1 MQRFKDLREKL
12 IVESE
17 YSMFGYQ
24 GQSLHQDDGVH
35 QNLANKDKLGKVNAF
50 IENFL
55 SGEYMNPK
63 ARLEQLKIRLN
74 QVGLN
79 FNCNEGVSDGD
90 ITSYEVKYYG
100 EVYGYKLDDKF
111 GPTGEIGEQDLATEK
126 FGSPLVLSVRSSGE
140 GNISLEGKLHFVNET
155 SEEDELVG
163 EALELKLK
171 IDNDDELFESKIK
184 PLIQDVVTRVDGDL
198 TYPSRA
204 MTEAQAFK
212 GFAYVVKSA
221 AKKYEMQLDESDIDT
236 VTSYLLQETLESIID
251 D

>member
-1 MQRFKDLREKL
+1 MKRFKDLRECL
-12 IVESE
+12 ILEAE
-17 YSMFGYQ
+17 YNPWGYQ
-24 GQSLHQDDGVH
+24 SQSIHQDDGVH
-35 QNLANKDKLGKVNAF
+35 QNLADKEKLGKLNAF

-55 SGEYMNPK
+55 SSPSMNPK

-74 QVGLN
+74 HVGLN
-79 FNCNEGVSDGD
+79 FNCNEGVEDGD
-90 ITSYEVKYYG
+90 ITSYEVKLFG
-100 EVYGYKLDDKF
+100 EVYGIKLDDKF

-155 SEEDELVG
+155 SEDELVG

-221 AKKYEMQLDESDIDT
+221 AKKYEMQLDESDIDN
-236 VTSYLLQETLESIID
+236 VTSYLLQETLESIAD
-251 D
+251 E

>member
-1 MQRFKDLREKL
+1 MKRFKDLRETL
-12 IVESE
+12 ILEAE
-17 YSMFGYQ
+17 YNPWGYQ
-24 GQSLHQDDGVH
+24 SQSIHQDDGVH
-35 QNLANKDKLGKVNAF
+35 QNLADKEKLGKLNAF

-55 SGEYMNPK
+55 SAPSMNPK
-63 ARLEQLKIRLN
+63 AKLEQLKIRLN
-74 QVGLN
+74 HVGLN
-79 FNCNEGVSDGD
+79 FNCNEGVKDGD
-90 ITSYEVKYYG
+90 ITSYEVKYFG

-155 SEEDELVG
+155 SEDELVG
-163 EALELKLK
+163 EALELKLR

-198 TYPSRA
+198 TYPSKA

-236 VTSYLLQETLESIID
+236 VTSYLLGETLESITEE
-251 D
+251 

>member
-1 MQRFKDLREKL
+1 MKRFKDLRECL
-12 IVESE
+12 ILEAE
-17 YSMFGYQ
+17 YNPWGYQ
-24 GQSLHQDDGVH
+24 SQSIHQDDGVH
-35 QNLANKDKLGKVNAF
+35 QNLANKEKLGKLNAF

-55 SGEYMNPK
+55 SGQHMNPK

-74 QVGLN
+74 HVGLN
-79 FNCNEGVSDGD
+79 FNCNEGVEDGD
-90 ITSYEVKYYG
+90 ITSYEVKFFG
-100 EVYGYKLDDKF
+100 EVYGIKLDDKF

-126 FGSPLVLSVRSSGE
+126 FGSPLVLSVRTSGE
-140 GNISLEGKLHFVNET
+140 GNVSLEGKLHFVNET
-155 SEEDELVG
+155 SDDELVG

-212 GFAYVVKSA
+212 GFAYVVKTA
-221 AKKYEMQLDESDIDT
+221 AKKYEMQLDESDIDN
-236 VTSYLLQETLESIID
+236 VTSYLLQETLESIIAD
-251 D
+251 

>member
-1 MQRFKDLREKL
+1 MKRFKELRDDLILEA
-12 IVESE
+12 E

-24 GQSLHQDDGVH
+24 HKSLHADDGVH
-35 QNLANKDKLGKVNAF
+35 QNLADKEKLARVNSF

-55 SGEYMNPK
+55 SGEYVNPK

-74 QVGLN
+74 HVGLN
-79 FNCNEGVSDGD
+79 FNCNEGVSEGD

-100 EVYGYKLDDKF
+100 DVFGYELDDKF
-111 GPTGEIGEQDLATEK
+111 GPTGEIGSQDLATEK
-126 FGSPLVLSVRSSGE
+126 YGSPLVLSVRTVGE
-140 GNISLEGKLHFVNET
+140 GNVSLEGKLHFV
-155 SEEDELVG
+155 EDTRSDDLVD

-184 PLIQDVVTRVDGDL
+184 PLVEDIITRVDGDL
-198 TYPSRA
+198 TYPSRV

-221 AKKYEMQLDESDIDT
+221 AKKYEIELDESEIDH
-236 VTSYLLQETLESIID
+236 VTSVLLEETLESITEE
-251 D
+251 

>member
-1 MQRFKDLREKL
+1 MKRFKDLRESL
-12 IVESE
+12 ILEAE

-24 GQSLHQDDGVH
+24 GQSLHSDDGVH
-35 QNLANKDKLGKVNAF
+35 QNLADTQKLARVNAF

-55 SGEYMNPK
+55 SGQYTNPK
-63 ARLEQLKIRLN
+63 ARLEQLKVRLN

-100 EVYGYKLDDKF
+100 DVYGYKLDDNF
-111 GPTGEIGEQDLATEK
+111 APTGEIGSQDLATEK
-126 FGSPLVLSVRSSGE
+126 YGSPLVLSVRTVGE
-140 GNISLEGKLHFVNET
+140 GNVGLEGKLHFVEGQA
-155 SEEDELVG
+155 SDDLVG
-163 EALELKLK
+163 ESLELKLK

-184 PLIQDVVTRVDGDL
+184 PLVEDIINKTDGDL
-198 TYPSRA
+198 TYPSKV

-221 AKKYEMQLDESDIDT
+221 AKKYEMQLDESEIDN
-236 VTSYLLQETLESIID
+236 VTSVLLGETLESITEE
-251 D
+251 

>member
-1 MQRFKDLREKL
+1 MMKRFKDLRECL
-12 IVESE
+12 ILEAE
-17 YSMFGYQ
+17 YNPWGYQ
-24 GQSLHQDDGVH
+24 SQSIHQDDGVH
-35 QNLANKDKLGKVNAF
+35 QNLANKEKLGKLNAF

-55 SGEYMNPK
+55 SGQHMNPK

-74 QVGLN
+74 HVGLN
-79 FNCNEGVSDGD
+79 FNCNEGVEDGD
-90 ITSYEVKYYG
+90 ITSYEVKFFG
-100 EVYGYKLDDKF
+100 EVYGIKLDDKF

-126 FGSPLVLSVRSSGE
+126 FGSPLVLSVRTSGE
-140 GNISLEGKLHFVNET
+140 GNVSLEGKLHFVNET
-155 SEEDELVG
+155 SDDELVG

-212 GFAYVVKSA
+212 GFAYVVKTA
-221 AKKYEMQLDESDIDT
+221 AKKYEMQLDESDIDN
-236 VTSYLLQETLESIID
+236 VTSYLLQETLESIIAD
-251 D
+251 